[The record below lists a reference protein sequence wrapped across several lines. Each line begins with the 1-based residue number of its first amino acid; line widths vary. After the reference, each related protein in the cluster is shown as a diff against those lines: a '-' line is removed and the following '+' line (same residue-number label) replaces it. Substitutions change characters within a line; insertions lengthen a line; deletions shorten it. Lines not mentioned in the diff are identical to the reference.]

1 MLKVYVATACDE
13 TLIFVSAENKYV
25 ALVKV
30 TGYLAGK
37 YGFVPDLLDVDL
49 YDDYF
54 YEDSGI
60 FDVKNFCEE
69 YYHE

>member
-13 TLIFVSAENKYV
+13 TLIFVSAENEEI

-49 YDDYF
+49 YDEYF
-54 YEDSGI
+54 RVDSGI
-60 FDVKNFCEE
+60 FDIRNFCKE
-69 YYHE
+69 YYYE